1 MFVKGL
7 WIDAPDSLAGSAEMS
22 DAPYL
27 ATTKASSSQKVPA
40 GSFFFEFRTFR
51 EGRRTVAQAWR
62 NEQRISPLCHCAI
75 DPEIL
80 VGAIEMAKHMP
91 QVPPANRSNKGTGG
105 QSEALPNNSLKHFEP
120 QNIAEQGATAN
131 IKQNTTNKGY
141 FRGRRMQ

>member
-1 MFVKGL
+1 MFLEERRIG
-7 WIDAPDSLAGSAEMS
+7 APDSLAGSAEMS

-27 ATTKASSSQKVPA
+27 STTKASSSQKVPA

-80 VGAIEMAKHMP
+80 VGAVEMTKNIP
-91 QVPPANRSNKGTGG
+91 QLPPANRSNKGTGG
-105 QSEALPNNSLKHFEP
+105 ESEALPNNS
-120 QNIAEQGATAN
+120 
-131 IKQNTTNKGY
+131 
-141 FRGRRMQ
+141 